1 MPKDRC
7 AIGVDLGGHFI
18 KLAVV
23 DGIGKIQLQETAPTY
38 ADQGKDASI
47 AQIVRSV
54 KAFIAK
60 SKMACDAPIGV
71 GIGAPGLINVET
83 GIVRFSPN
91 LPGWSE
97 VPLRQILEDATGLPV
112 GLGNDANV
120 VAMAENA
127 FGAGKEFQD
136 FVCATLG
143 TGIGGAIVI
152 GGKVITGADGTA
164 GEIGHITVDPNGP
177 QCNCG
182 NYGCLER
189 FAGIEYIVERAVSK
203 LKGGTHESVLP
214 EMVNGDLENLTPK
227 IIAQAA
233 EQGDVL
239 AREVFEEIGAY
250 LGIAFASLV
259 NILNPEAIVLG
270 GGVSNAGEL
279 IFRPI
284 RETIQ
289 RRAMPV
295 PRATVQVV
303 RATLGPDAGII
314 GASLLVGEE

>member
-1 MPKDRC
+1 MTSKDKC
-7 AIGVDLGGHFI
+7 TIGVDLGGHFI

-23 DGIGKIQLQETAPTY
+23 DGTGKIQLRETAPTY
-38 ADQGKDASI
+38 ADKGKDASI

-54 KAFIAK
+54 KAFVAK
-60 SKMACDAPIGV
+60 AKAVCDTPIGV
-71 GIGAPGLINVET
+71 GIGAPGLIHVET

-127 FGAGKEFQD
+127 FGAGRDFQD

-152 GGKVITGADGTA
+152 GGKVVTGADGTA

-177 QCNCG
+177 RCNCG
-182 NYGCLER
+182 NRGCLER
-189 FAGIEYIVERAVSK
+189 FVGIKYMVERAVSK
-203 LKGGTHESVLP
+203 IEHRTSESILP
-214 EMVNGDLENLTPK
+214 KMVDGHLEDLTPK

-233 EQGDVL
+233 EQGDRL
-239 AREVFEEIGAY
+239 AREVFDETGAY

-259 NILNPEAIVLG
+259 NVLNPEAIVLG

-284 RETIQ
+284 RETIR

-295 PRATVQVV
+295 PRATVQII

-314 GASLLVGEE
+314 GASLLVRQ